1 MVRVIIDGS
10 RCKEC
15 EYCLHFC
22 PRGNVLKKGRSR
34 QSQGLPLCCGQPA
47 GRVHWLRSLC
57 HGVSGDGNFHSGC
70 ELRGTKE

>member
-22 PRGNVLKKGRSR
+22 PRGNVLKKGEAVNRKGYR
-34 QSQGLPLCCGQPA
+34 FVVVSQPDECIGCGVCATVCPEMAISIQ
-47 GRVHWLRSLC
+47 
-57 HGVSGDGNFHSGC
+57 DGS
-70 ELRGTKE
+70 